1 MLPLLLIWLI
11 LLVALV
17 WFCFRDWRRGG
28 ALVLGYFLSVSLI
41 HVPGV
46 LPYLAQDWLAGADVT
61 ELGFIATLIG
71 LTAFVVGAAASRMT
85 TRKVMPVSE
94 PPPELIEKFG
104 TRALVMGVISYF
116 VLIPV
121 AARAPSLTSL
131 VSPFGTLLVIGLW
144 MRLYGAAQ
152 RGGLERTARTLLL
165 LPLLPLATLGTAGFI
180 GYGVNWVI
188 AVLAFFFIIS
198 RYRALFYVAAP
209 LVIFFGLSFFVAY
222 MGERTGIRDLVWN
235 ENAGVGERLERI
247 SEIFTRFQPL
257 DLTNTEHVKA
267 LVDRLDQNMIVGQ
280 GVDRHESGEAPF
292 LYGNSVPWWTLVP
305 RAVWPDKPDVGGG
318 GEIVSNF
325 TGRHFAEGTSVGA
338 GQVLEFYMNFGYPG
352 VVIGFF
358 ALGFGLMRL
367 DRGVMDGLRRG
378 DLKLVLRCAMPGLS
392 MLQPGGNLTEIA
404 VITVASVVGAYFI
417 TRIKVFGVPDLVSRR
432 PDPRP
437 APA

>member
-1 MLPLLLIWLI
+1 MLSLLLIWLI
-11 LLVALV
+11 LLVALLG
-17 WFCFRDWRRGG
+17 FCFQDWRRGG
-28 ALVLGYFLSVSLI
+28 ALVLAYFLSVSLI

-46 LPYLAQDWLAGADVT
+46 LPYLAQDWLPGAAAT

-71 LTAFVVGAAASRMT
+71 LGAFVVGAAASRFT
-85 TRKVMPVSE
+85 SRKITPVPE

-121 AARAPSLTSL
+121 AAGAPSLTSL

-152 RGGLERTARTLLL
+152 RCGLERTARTLLL

-188 AVLAFFFIIS
+188 AVLAFFYIIS
-198 RYRALFYVAAP
+198 RHRALFYVAAP
-209 LVIFFGLSFFVAY
+209 LVVFFGLSFFVAY

-235 ENAGVGERLERI
+235 ENAGVAERLDRI
-247 SEIFTRFQPL
+247 SQIFTRFQPL
-257 DLTNTEHVKA
+257 DVTNTEHVKA
-267 LVDRLDQNMIVGQ
+267 LVERLDQNMLVGQ
-280 GVDRHESGEAPF
+280 GIDRHDSGESPF

-305 RAVWPDKPDVGGG
+305 RALWPDKPDVGGG
-318 GEIVSNF
+318 GEIVANF

-352 VVIGFF
+352 IVIGFA
-358 ALGFGLMRL
+358 ALGFALMRL
-367 DRGVMDGLRRG
+367 DRGIMDGLRRG
-378 DLKLVLRCAMPGLS
+378 DLKLVIRCAMPGLG
-392 MLQPGGNLTEIA
+392 MLQPSGNLMEIMVVTA
-404 VITVASVVGAYFI
+404 ASVITAYAI
-417 TRIKVFGVPDLVSRR
+417 TRLKFFGVPDLVSRR
-432 PDPRP
+432 PTRRP